1 MFNGGRCL
9 AGPIGLF
16 SVENLDWLVEYRRK
30 KGDKN
35 MRFIELVTS
44 QSNLKKKVVITA
56 VVCCVNDTLSLW
68 CVSLTNR
75 VSMSQGGQQANTKCS
90 PIVDRK
96 RERERGKKRS
106 DVSFLSLRDSRFCL
120 NGHRVYLRQGVINNV
135 KRVRGEKR
143 EKSGWEER
151 TSFICLAACCTVRV

>member
-1 MFNGGRCL
+1 
-9 AGPIGLF
+9 
-16 SVENLDWLVEYRRK
+16 
-30 KGDKN
+30 

-96 RERERGKKRS
+96 REREREK
-106 DVSFLSLRDSRFCL
+106 
-120 NGHRVYLRQGVINNV
+120 NGQTLVFSPCGTPDFALMATESICG
-135 KRVRGEKR
+135 RG
-143 EKSGWEER
+143 
-151 TSFICLAACCTVRV
+151 